1 MRGLLCYKIEHV
13 WPDVETLANAD
24 NDEAVFCPID
34 GFMRKLAESTRRLFP
49 DDPDMLSLARDMAWL
64 DLAEFSSSIVLNLK
78 DRREYLS
85 TMNFEAT
92 LNSFIADGKN
102 IMAEIGHF
110 SDINVEYPILNFL
123 RKTRHANMVIAVV
136 LNLIMTGLLF
146 LSCFVIYS
154 ISLKLVDRNIFQ
166 MAVSRVLGLT
176 KRNMIEIQIFN
187 TVLISILG
195 IILGKLFIA
204 KYK

>member
-1 MRGLLCYKIEHV
+1 LLCYKIEHV

-49 DDPDMLSLARDMAWL
+49 DDPDMLGLAQDMAGL

-92 LNSFIADGKN
+92 LNSFIADGKSL
-102 IMAEIGHF
+102 MAEIGHF

-176 KRNMIEIQIFN
+176 KRNMIEIQVFN
-187 TVLISILG
+187 TFLISILG
-195 IILGKLFIA
+195 ITLGKLFIA
-204 KYK
+204 KNK

>member
-1 MRGLLCYKIEHV
+1 LSYKIEHV

-49 DDPDMLSLARDMAWL
+49 DDPDMLSLARDMAGL

-154 ISLKLVDRNIFQ
+154 ISLKLVDRNVFQ

-204 KYK
+204 KNK

>member
-1 MRGLLCYKIEHV
+1 M
-13 WPDVETLANAD
+13 ANAS
-24 NDEAVFCPID
+24 NTEAVFCPMD
-34 GFMRKLAESTRRLFP
+34 GFMSKLAESTRRWYP
-49 DDPDMLSLARDMAWL
+49 DDPDMLGLAQDMAGL

-78 DRREYLS
+78 GRRKYLS
-85 TMNFEAT
+85 TMNFEST
-92 LNSFIADGKN
+92 LNSFIADGKGL
-102 IMAEIGHF
+102 MEEIGHF
-110 SDINVEYPILNFL
+110 SDINVEYPILDFL

-154 ISLKLVDRNIFQ
+154 ISLKLVDRNVFQ

-187 TVLISILG
+187 TFLISILG
-195 IILGKLFIA
+195 IILGKLFIIIKINRA
-204 KYK
+204 ACEYTIL